1 MNDILKFVIVVPL
14 LMSTFHQH
22 STVCSVAKA
31 ASLMLSDFYLSCE
44 NPLRNETKGEEQM
57 EAEVSA

>member
-1 MNDILKFVIVVPL
+1 MNLECVIVVPFL
-14 LMSTFHQH
+14 ISTLHQH
-22 STVCSVAKA
+22 CTVCSMTKA